1 MRSVIGRRQRGRE
14 TRRGGA
20 AAAPERSSQSNVLT
34 FLAPGVRVEGTIVT
48 SAPLRVDG
56 FLKGEIQADG
66 EVTIGESGRVEGPV
80 RGKRILVAGIIEGA
94 VDATGELRILP
105 TGQLIGNVRTPNL
118 VVEEGALFKGMCEM
132 VEEQSAGA
140 APKAK
145 LGGLADAGG
154 AKGPDPKNGSDPAK
168 GAPAAQAR

>member
-1 MRSVIGRRQRGRE
+1 MMGRRNRRE
-14 TRRGGA
+14 ARRGA
-20 AAAPERSSQSNVLT
+20 AASAPERSSQSNVLT
-34 FLAPGVRVEGTIVT
+34 FLAPGVRVEGTVVT

-56 FLKGEIQADG
+56 FIKGEIQGDG

-118 VVEEGALFKGMCEM
+118 VVEEGALFKGACEM
-132 VEEQSAGA
+132 VDEEPVAVSTPPRSGR
-140 APKAK
+140 PN
-145 LGGLADAGG
+145 GSSEV
-154 AKGPDPKNGSDPAK
+154 KGPEKKTESEPPK
-168 GAPAAQAR
+168 GAPMPQAR

>member
-1 MRSVIGRRQRGRE
+1 MMSRRSRRE
-14 TRRGGA
+14 ARRA
-20 AAAPERSSQSNVLT
+20 AAASTSERSSQSNVLT

-56 FLKGEIQADG
+56 FVKGEIQGDG

-118 VVEEGALFKGMCEM
+118 VVEEGALFKGACEM
-132 VEEQSAGA
+132 VEDESVGSA
-140 APKAK
+140 APRSGRPAQPGQGAGPEKKA
-145 LGGLADAGG
+145 DSE
-154 AKGPDPKNGSDPAK
+154 PSK
-168 GAPAAQAR
+168 GAPVAQAR